1 MTEVLYDPIN
11 NEIYLFDG
19 KFEVDESLKKITIC
33 LITDETLKNNDKLTR
48 VKVDQLFHIG
58 WL

>member
-19 KFEVDESLKKITIC
+19 KFEFDENSKKIIIC
-33 LITDETLKNNDKLTR
+33 LITDKVLKNETKL
-48 VKVDQLFHIG
+48 VKVNPDQLFHIG

>member
-19 KFEVDESLKKITIC
+19 NFEVDENSKKITIC
-33 LITDETLKNNDKLTR
+33 LITDGALKNDAKLTS